1 MPKDGEGDVTTKMG
15 KFANIKVEYPVH
27 EYPDELHELEDGRAL
42 RNIDPNAHCQKTAAH
57 R

>member
-15 KFANIKVEYPVH
+15 KFANIMVESPVH

-42 RNIDPNAHCQKTAAH
+42 RNIDPKCSLPKNCCS
-57 R
+57 

>member
-42 RNIDPNAHCQKTAAH
+42 RNIDPNAHCQKNCCS
-57 R
+57 